1 MIIRACETRDLP
13 QVQAIY
19 AHHVLTGLGS
29 FEETPPSLEEM
40 RTRYEHIVRDAY
52 PFVVAERDDEV
63 VGFAYA
69 SAYRP
74 RAAYR
79 FTCESSVYVHP
90 GAQRGGI
97 GRALMLDVIAACERR
112 GLRQMLAVIGDS
124 ENAASIGLH
133 VALGF
138 APVGTFEAVGF
149 KFGRWVDTVLMQREL
164 RR

>member
-1 MIIRACETRDLP
+1 MIIRACEARDLP

-29 FEETPPSLEEM
+29 FEETPPSLEEIHA
-40 RTRYEHIVRDAY
+40 RYERIVRNGY
-52 PFVVAERDDEV
+52 PFVVADRDGEV

-69 SAYRP
+69 GEYRP

-79 FTCESSVYVHP
+79 FTCESSVYVRP
-90 GAQRGGI
+90 GTQRGGI

-133 VALGF
+133 AALGF
-138 APVGTFEAVGF
+138 APVGTFKAVGF

-164 RR
+164 RS

>member
-29 FEETPPSLEEM
+29 FEETPPSLEEI
-40 RTRYEHIVRDAY
+40 RTRYERIVRDAY

-133 VALGF
+133 AALGF
-138 APVGTFEAVGF
+138 APVGTFKAVGF